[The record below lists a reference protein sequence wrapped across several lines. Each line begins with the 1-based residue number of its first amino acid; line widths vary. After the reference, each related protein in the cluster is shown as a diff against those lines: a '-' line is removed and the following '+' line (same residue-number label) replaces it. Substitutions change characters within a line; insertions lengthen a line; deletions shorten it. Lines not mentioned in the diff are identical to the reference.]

1 MCSVHSPSR
10 LVLVLLA
17 LGCLQHAAPLGASAQ
32 VSETGPPLAK
42 SERVKQTPGAGGG
55 APPITSGPHA
65 GVERPKP
72 TRPGSAPHVQVLP

>member
-1 MCSVHSPSR
+1 MHSVHNASR
-10 LVLVLLA
+10 VVLVLLA

-42 SERVKQTPGAGGG
+42 SERIKQTPGAGGG

-65 GVERPKP
+65 GVGRPTP
-72 TRPGSAPHVQVLP
+72 TPPGPAPNVQLLP